1 MVRCETRADL
11 PHSSAEDIIM
21 TTHDTPRSGDSRR
34 TFLAQSAALAGAAML
49 GAQASAGSM
58 SAANILPTVKARKGS
73 VPKADEAIRMGIIG
87 TGGMGGGHLHSII
100 SLAQQGKTN
109 TQIVAVCDVC
119 DLKSEG
125 AKKAAE
131 EKQGITVDAYRNYH
145 DLLKRDDIHA
155 VLIAS
160 PEHWHAQHI
169 IDALESGKDV
179 YTEKPMTLRLDQALA
194 VRKAVLANSD
204 RIFQVGTQAIM
215 LPKYNK
221 ARDVIKS
228 GLIGTPV
235 WSQTSYCRNST
246 SGEWNY
252 YGIDPNWK
260 PGVNLDW
267 DAWLGYLGPREWDP
281 KVYARWRRYKDFST
295 GIIGDLLVHVMTP
308 LIFALD
314 SGWPTRVVATGSHV
328 IDKDME
334 NHDQVN
340 LTVQYEDGHTMVIAG
355 STANEVGLETMI
367 RGHKANIYL
376 NSRHCEIRPERI
388 FVDDID
394 SERIECEDIGND
406 QDQLRLNWLECI
418 RTRQPAKSNID
429 LASKVLVAVDLA
441 TRSMWEGHAFTFDP
455 DKMRASKA

>member
-1 MVRCETRADL
+1 
-11 PHSSAEDIIM
+11 M
-21 TTHDTPRSGDSRR
+21 TSTNDSHDSHGTNDSRR
-34 TFLAQSAALAGAAML
+34 TFLTQTAALAGVASVGML
-49 GAQASAGSM
+49 GGFQRKESYKPLMPSVM
-58 SAANILPTVKARKGS
+58 RSKVKP
-73 VPKADEAIRMGIIG
+73 PKDGEPIRMAIIG

-100 SLAQQGKTN
+100 ALAQAGETN
-109 TQIVAVCDVC
+109 TQIVAVSDVC
-119 DLKSEG
+119 DSKMQG
-125 AKKAAE
+125 AKEAAE
-131 EKQGITVDAYRNYH
+131 EKQGIEVKAYGDYRE
-145 DLLKRDDIHA
+145 LLKRDDIHA

-179 YTEKPMTLRLDQALA
+179 YTEKPMTLRLEQAMD
-194 VRKAVLANSD
+194 VRKAVLAHPD
-204 RIFQVGTQAIM
+204 QIFQVGTQMIM

-221 ARDVIKS
+221 ARDAIKE
-228 GLIGTPV
+228 GRIGKPV

-252 YGIDPNWK
+252 YGIDPDWK

-267 DAWLGYLGPREWDP
+267 DAWLGDLGPREWDP

-314 SGWPTRVVATGSHV
+314 SGWPTRVIASGSHV
-328 IDKDME
+328 IDHDME

-340 LTVQYEDGHTMVIAG
+340 LTVQFEDGHTMVIAG

-367 RGHKANIYL
+367 RGHKANMYL

-418 RTRQPAKSNID
+418 RTRVPAKSNID

-455 DKMRASKA
+455 KTMRASKA

>member
-1 MVRCETRADL
+1 MNDQSGPAD
-11 PHSSAEDIIM
+11 HSPSQE
-21 TTHDTPRSGDSRR
+21 SRR
-34 TFLAQSAALAGAAML
+34 AFLAQTAAFAGVAGVAML
-49 GAQASAGSM
+49 GAGTANASTTTTQLIPS
-58 SAANILPTVKARKGS
+58 VKSRKGS
-73 VPKADEAIRMGIIG
+73 SPKDSESIRMAIIG
-87 TGGMGGGHLHSII
+87 TGGMGGGHLHAII
-100 SLAQQGKTN
+100 ALAQDGRTDTK
-109 TQIVAVCDVC
+109 IVALSDVC
-119 DLKSEG
+119 DSRLMG

-131 EKQGITVDAYRNYH
+131 EKQGFEIDSYTDYREI
-145 DLLKRDDIHA
+145 LKRDDIHA

-169 IDALESGKDV
+169 IDSLTAGKDV
-179 YTEKPMTLRLDQALA
+179 YTEKPMTLRLDEALA
-194 VRKAVLANSD
+194 VRKAVLD
-204 RIFQVGTQAIM
+204 HPERIFQVGTQMIM

-221 ARDVIKS
+221 ARDIVKS
-228 GLIGTPV
+228 GMIGTPV

-246 SGEWNY
+246 TGEWNY
-252 YGIDPNWK
+252 YGIDPEWK

-267 DAWLGYLGPREWDP
+267 NAWLGNLGPREWDP

-314 SGWPTRVVATGSHV
+314 SGWPTRVIASGAHV
-328 IDKDME
+328 VDHDME

-340 LTVQYEDGHTMVIAG
+340 LTVQFEDGHTMVIAG

-406 QDQLRLNWLECI
+406 QDMLRLNWLECI

-441 TRSMWEGHAFTFDP
+441 TRSMWEGHAFKFDP
-455 DKMRASKA
+455 STMRASKA

>member
-1 MVRCETRADL
+1 MTKQPTNHTESD
-11 PHSSAEDIIM
+11 SMISA
-21 TTHDTPRSGDSRR
+21 GGSRR
-34 TFLAQSAALAGAAML
+34 TFLAQTAALAGVAGVAMI
-49 GAQASAGSM
+49 GAGKNTNSASKMIPS
-58 SAANILPTVKARKGS
+58 VKASKG
-73 VPKADEAIRMGIIG
+73 VELKDGETINMAIIG
-87 TGGMGGGHLHSII
+87 TGGMGGGHLNSII
-100 SLAQQGKTN
+100 SLAKQGLTD

-119 DLKSEG
+119 DSKLMG
-125 AKKAAE
+125 AKKVAE
-131 EKQGITVDAYRNYH
+131 EKQGITVEAYRDYRE
-145 DLLKRDDIHA
+145 LLMRKDIHA

-169 IDALESGKDV
+169 IDSLTAGKDV
-179 YTEKPMTLRLDQALA
+179 YTEKPMTLRLDEALA
-194 VRKAVLANSD
+194 VREAVLSHPE
-204 RIFQVGTQAIM
+204 RIFQCGTQMIM

-228 GLIGTPV
+228 GLIGKPV

-246 SGEWNY
+246 TGEWNY
-252 YGIDPNWK
+252 YGIDPEWK

-267 DAWLGYLGPREWDP
+267 DAWLGDLGPREWDP
-281 KVYARWRRYKDFST
+281 KIYARWRRYKDFST

-328 IDKDME
+328 VDLDME

-340 LTVQYEDGHTMVIAG
+340 LTIQFEDGHTMVIAG

-376 NSRHCEIRPERI
+376 NSRHCEVRPERL

-418 RTRQPAKSNID
+418 RTREPAKSNID

-441 TRSMWEGHAFTFDP
+441 TRSMWEGHAFSFDP
-455 DKMRASKA
+455 STMRASKA

>member
-1 MVRCETRADL
+1 
-11 PHSSAEDIIM
+11 M
-21 TTHDTPRSGDSRR
+21 TTHDTSRPSDSRR

-49 GAQASAGSM
+49 GSSAGAGTM
-58 SAANILPTVKARKGS
+58 RAANMIPSVKARKGNA
-73 VPKADEAIRMGIIG
+73 PKPGDPIRMGIIG
-87 TGGMGGGHLHSII
+87 TGGMGGGHLHAII
-100 SLAQQGKTN
+100 ALAQSGQTD

-119 DLKSEG
+119 DPKLMG

-131 EKQGITVDAYRNYH
+131 EKQGISVDTYRDYRE
-145 DLLKRDDIHA
+145 LLKRDDIHA

-169 IDALESGKDV
+169 LDALTAGKDV

-194 VRKAVLANSD
+194 VRKAVLAHPE
-204 RIFQVGTQAIM
+204 RIFQCGTQMIM

-228 GLIGTPV
+228 GLIGPAV

-246 SGEWNY
+246 TGEWNY
-252 YGIDPNWK
+252 YGIDESWK

-267 DAWLGYLGPREWDP
+267 DAWLGYLGPRKWDP

-328 IDKDME
+328 VDHDME

-340 LTVQYEDGHTMVIAG
+340 LTVQFEDGHTMVIAG

-376 NSRHCEIRPERI
+376 NSRHVEVRPERI

-406 QDQLRLNWLECI
+406 QDQLRLNWLQSV
-418 RTRQPAKSNID
+418 RSRQPAKSNID
-429 LASKVLVAVDLA
+429 LASKVMVAVDLA
-441 TRSMWEGHAFTFDP
+441 TRSMWEGHAFSFDP
-455 DKMRASKA
+455 EKMRAAKV

>member
-1 MVRCETRADL
+1 
-11 PHSSAEDIIM
+11 M
-21 TTHDTPRSGDSRR
+21 TTHETNRPGDSRR
-34 TFLAQSAALAGAAML
+34 TFLAQSAALAGVAML
-49 GAQASAGSM
+49 GAQAGAGTM
-58 SAANILPTVKARKGS
+58 GAANLVPSVKSRKGNI
-73 VPKADEAIRMGIIG
+73 PNPGEPIKMGIIG
-87 TGGMGGGHLHSII
+87 TGGMGGGHLNSII
-100 SLAQQGKTN
+100 SLAKQGLTD

-119 DLKSEG
+119 DSKLEG
-125 AKKAAE
+125 AKRVAE
-131 EKQGITVDAYRNYH
+131 EKQGISVEAYRDYRE
-145 DLLKRDDIHA
+145 LLKRDDIHG

-169 IDALESGKDV
+169 IDALAAGKDV

-194 VRKAVLANSD
+194 VRKAVLAHPE
-204 RIFQVGTQAIM
+204 RIFQVGTQMIM

-221 ARDVIKS
+221 ARDIIKS
-228 GLIGTPV
+228 GLIGPAV

-252 YGIDPNWK
+252 YGIDPDWK

-314 SGWPTRVVATGSHV
+314 SGWPTRVVATGAHV
-328 IDKDME
+328 VDHDME

-340 LTVQYEDGHTMVIAG
+340 LTIQFEDGHTMVIAG

-406 QDQLRLNWLECI
+406 QDQIRLNWLECI
-418 RTRQPAKSNID
+418 RTREPAKSNID

-441 TRSMWEGHAFTFDP
+441 TRSMWEGHAFSFDP

>member
-1 MVRCETRADL
+1 MDRTNTSPKGEN
-11 PHSSAEDIIM
+11 
-21 TTHDTPRSGDSRR
+21 RR
-34 TFLAQSAALAGAAML
+34 TFLAQTAAIAGVTML
-49 GAQASAGSM
+49 GVGKSSAERI
-58 SAANILPTVKARKGS
+58 NLKPTVRAKRGS
-73 VPKADEAIRMGIIG
+73 APKAGESIRMAIIG

-100 SLAQQGKTN
+100 ALAKAGKTD
-109 TQIVAVCDVC
+109 TKIMALADVC
-119 DLKSEG
+119 DSRLAG
-125 AKKAAE
+125 AKKVAQ
-131 EKQGITVDAYRNYH
+131 EKQGFDVDTYRNYR
-145 DLLKRDDIHA
+145 DLLDRDDIHA

-169 IDALESGKDV
+169 IDALEAGKDV
-179 YTEKPMTLRLDQALA
+179 YTEKPMTLRLDQALE
-194 VRKAVLANSD
+194 VRRAVLSRPD
-204 RIFQVGTQAIM
+204 QIFQVGTQKIM

-221 ARDVIKS
+221 AREVIKT
-228 GLIGTPV
+228 GLIGKPI

-246 SGEWNY
+246 TGEWNY
-252 YGIDPNWK
+252 YGIDPEWK

-267 DAWLGYLGPREWDP
+267 DAWLGYLGPRKWDP

-314 SGWPTRVVATGSHV
+314 SGWPTRVVATGAHM
-328 IDKDME
+328 IDKEME

-340 LTVQYEDGHTMVIAG
+340 LTIQFENNHTMVIAG

-376 NSRHCEIRPERI
+376 NSRHCVVRPERL

-394 SERIECEDIGND
+394 EQRIECPDIGND
-406 QDQLRLNWLECI
+406 QDQLRLNWLESV
-418 RTRQPAKSNID
+418 RSREPAKSNID

-441 TRSMWEGHAFTFDP
+441 TRSMWEGHAFAFDP
-455 DKMRASKA
+455 DTMRASKV

>member
-1 MVRCETRADL
+1 
-11 PHSSAEDIIM
+11 M
-21 TTHDTPRSGDSRR
+21 TTNNTPPRGGSRR
-34 TFLAQSAALAGAAML
+34 SFLAKSAALAGAAVV
-49 GAQASAGSM
+49 GSHASGGIE
-58 SAANILPTVKARKGS
+58 AANILPSLSSRKGS
-73 VPKADEAIRMGIIG
+73 VPKADEPIRMGIIG

-119 DLKSEG
+119 DLKAEG

-131 EKQGITVDAYRNYH
+131 EKQNIEVTAYRNYH

-169 IDALESGKDV
+169 IDALTAGKDV

-194 VRKAVLANSD
+194 VRKVVLANPD

-221 ARDVIKS
+221 ARDIIKS
-228 GLIGTPV
+228 GLIGPAV

-252 YGIDPNWK
+252 YGIDDSWQ

-267 DAWLGYLGPREWDP
+267 NAWLGHLGPREWDP

-308 LIFALD
+308 LIFSLD
-314 SGWPTRVVATGSHV
+314 AGWPVRVVATGSHV

-340 LTVQYEDGHTMVIAG
+340 LTVQFEDGHTMVIAG
-355 STANEVGLETMI
+355 STANEVGLETMV

-406 QDQLRLNWLECI
+406 QDQLRLNWLDSI
-418 RTRQPAKSNID
+418 RSREAAKSNID
-429 LASKVLVAVDLA
+429 LASKVMVAVDLA
-441 TRSMWEGHAFTFDP
+441 TRSMWEGHAFSFDP

>member
-1 MVRCETRADL
+1 
-11 PHSSAEDIIM
+11 M
-21 TTHDTPRSGDSRR
+21 TTHETNRPGDSRR
-34 TFLAQSAALAGAAML
+34 TFLAQSAALAGVAML
-49 GAQASAGSM
+49 GAQAGAGTM
-58 SAANILPTVKARKGS
+58 GAANLVPSVKSRKGNI
-73 VPKADEAIRMGIIG
+73 PNPGEPIKMGIIG
-87 TGGMGGGHLHSII
+87 TGGMGGGHLNSII
-100 SLAQQGKTN
+100 SLAKQGLTD

-119 DLKSEG
+119 DSKLEG
-125 AKKAAE
+125 AKRVAE
-131 EKQGITVDAYRNYH
+131 EKQGISVEAYRDYRE
-145 DLLKRDDIHA
+145 LLKRDDIHG

-169 IDALESGKDV
+169 IDALAAGKDV

-194 VRKAVLANSD
+194 VRKAVLAHPE
-204 RIFQVGTQAIM
+204 RIFQVGTQMIM

-221 ARDVIKS
+221 ARDIIKS
-228 GLIGTPV
+228 GLIGPAV

-252 YGIDPNWK
+252 YGIDPDWK

-314 SGWPTRVVATGSHV
+314 SGWPTRVVATGAHV
-328 IDKDME
+328 VDHDME

-376 NSRHCEIRPERI
+376 NSRHCEIRPERL

-406 QDQLRLNWLECI
+406 QDQIRLNWLECI
-418 RTRQPAKSNID
+418 RTREPAKSNIA

-441 TRSMWEGHAFTFDP
+441 TRSMWEGHAFSFDP

>member
-1 MVRCETRADL
+1 
-11 PHSSAEDIIM
+11 M
-21 TTHDTPRSGDSRR
+21 TTHEKNRQGDSRR
-34 TFLAQSAALAGAAML
+34 TFLAQTAALAGVAMI
-49 GAQASAGSM
+49 GSQASAGSM
-58 SAANILPTVKARKGS
+58 SAANILPTVKTARGS
-73 VPKADEAIRMGIIG
+73 VPKADEPIRMGIIG

-100 SLAQQGKTN
+100 SLTQQGKTN
-109 TQIVAVCDVC
+109 THIVAVCDVC
-119 DLKSEG
+119 DLKAEG

-131 EKQGITVDAYRNYH
+131 EKQGISVDAYRNYH

-169 IDALESGKDV
+169 IDALEAGKDV

-194 VRKAVLANSD
+194 VRKAVLARPD

-221 ARDVIKS
+221 ARDVVKS

-246 SGEWNY
+246 TGEWNY
-252 YGIDPNWK
+252 YGIDDRWQ
-260 PGVNLDW
+260 PGKNLDW

-308 LIFALD
+308 LIFSLD
-314 SGWPTRVVATGSHV
+314 SGWPTRVVATGAHV

-340 LTVQYEDGHTMVIAG
+340 LNVQFEDGHTMLIVG

-418 RTRQPAKSNID
+418 RTREPAKSNID
-429 LASKVLVAVDLA
+429 LASKVMVAVDLA
-441 TRSMWEGHAFTFDP
+441 TRSMWEGHAFSFDP